1 MDGPKEHTQWAE
13 TEKIVSQGITG
24 TWISVRGEIKLHLFG
39 RMKII
44 NNLCALFFW
53 KFSLNPVLTYCQ
65 LCL

>member
-44 NNLCALFFW
+44 NNLCALSFG
-53 KFSLNPVLTYCQ
+53 SLPSV
-65 LCL
+65 